1 MPYDVLLSNMNILLI
16 VNKIKI
22 LYPYAKTAV
31 LFRLKVAVSLRRKMI
46 ISSRP
51 SEWLIQSD
59 PNTTIVK

>member
-1 MPYDVLLSNMNILLI
+1 MLYDVSTVIMNKMLI
-16 VNKIKI
+16 FNKIKI

-31 LFRLKVAVSLRRKMI
+31 LFRLKVAVSLRRKMV